1 MVDIPNE
8 IQELG
13 FHVQKEPESIEKTVY
28 NNLMIIHR
36 QSKRLLESY
45 ECYCKCDDERLKD
58 DLLESINSRINHIS
72 QAFRDI
78 MAFIEITEQGA
89 VYEESLRYYVRQYFK
104 RGITWHRFFQP
115 RLSNRC
121 AVLPAKYSQN
131 PERFTPLGSFYVLML
146 PQMSLSPSSP
156 ESPSQ
161 SHCMPSCS
169 ACKKTVLQPLRSR
182 GSPEP

>member
-36 QSKRLLESY
+36 QSERLLESY
-45 ECYCKCDDERLKD
+45 ERYCKCDDERLKD

-78 MAFIEITEQGA
+78 MAFIEITEKGT

-104 RGITWHRFFQP
+104 RGIPKTE
-115 RLSNRC
+115 NEKK
-121 AVLPAKYSQN
+121 AVEFLTKRNNLIHDYFNIDQMNYDLVKNLADFGEGFCDIAENIKKYCIKNFPELQLNQN
-131 PERFTPLGSFYVLML
+131 LEKTLK
-146 PQMSLSPSSP
+146 SSTR
-156 ESPSQ
+156 
-161 SHCMPSCS
+161 
-169 ACKKTVLQPLRSR
+169 KK
-182 GSPEP
+182 

>member
-45 ECYCKCDDERLKD
+45 ERYCKCDDERLKD

-78 MAFIEITEQGA
+78 MVFIEITEKGA

-104 RGITWHRFFQP
+104 RGIPKTE
-115 RLSNRC
+115 NEKK
-121 AVLPAKYSQN
+121 AVEFLTKRNNLILDYFNIDQMNYDLVKNLADFGEGFCDIAENIKKYCIKNFPELQLNQN
-131 PERFTPLGSFYVLML
+131 LEKTLK
-146 PQMSLSPSSP
+146 SSTR
-156 ESPSQ
+156 
-161 SHCMPSCS
+161 
-169 ACKKTVLQPLRSR
+169 KK
-182 GSPEP
+182 